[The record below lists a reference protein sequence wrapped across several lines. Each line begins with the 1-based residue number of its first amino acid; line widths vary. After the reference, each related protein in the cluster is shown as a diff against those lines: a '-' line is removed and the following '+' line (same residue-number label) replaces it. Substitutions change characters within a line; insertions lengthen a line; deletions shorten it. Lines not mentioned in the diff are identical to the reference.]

1 LDTAIPYSR
10 FCYTERMSIKAIIF
24 DCFGVLVE
32 DSINRFYSTYLSDKP
47 DVVEQIKALDHLSTE
62 GKITFDELLNRIAE
76 LTGINVDEVKAILE
90 LNPNNDALLR
100 YIKTDLKPNYKIGFL
115 SNAADDWLDDLF
127 SKEDQQLFD
136 DFVLSYQHGIRKPD
150 PDIFKLS
157 AKNLGVEIDE
167 CLFID
172 DVVEY
177 CEGARAIGMHAIQ
190 YTDFIMLKQ
199 DLNTII

>member
-1 LDTAIPYSR
+1 
-10 FCYTERMSIKAIIF
+10 MSVKAIIF

-32 DSINRFYSTYLSDKP
+32 DSINRFYSTYLSDKAE
-47 DVVEQIKALDHLSTE
+47 VVEQIKALDHLSTE
-62 GKITFDELLNRIAE
+62 GKITFDELLNRISE
-76 LTGINVDEVKAILE
+76 LTGIKVHEVKAILE
-90 LNPNNDALLR
+90 LNPNNDKLLR
-100 YIKTDLKPNYKIGFL
+100 YIETDLKPNYKIGFL

-150 PDIFKLS
+150 PEIFKLS

-177 CEGARAIGMHAIQ
+177 CEGAIVIGMHAIQ
-190 YTDFIMLKQ
+190 YKEFAQLKR
-199 DLNTII
+199 DLLKVL